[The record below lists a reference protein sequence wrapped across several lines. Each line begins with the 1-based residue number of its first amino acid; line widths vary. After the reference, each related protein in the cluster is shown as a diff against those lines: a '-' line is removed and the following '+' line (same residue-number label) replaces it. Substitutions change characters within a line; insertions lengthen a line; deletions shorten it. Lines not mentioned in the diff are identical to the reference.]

1 MSFLDAVAFV
11 LSKEGGFANH
21 PSDRGGVTNYGI
33 SSRANPDVNVRNL
46 TPEQATQIYK
56 QRYWDAIGADN
67 LPPRTALVAFD
78 AAVNHGPAMARSLLQ
93 RTGGDPDQMIAER
106 RKLYQAITTSDP
118 SQRVFAQGWENRL
131 KSLETPQR
139 MNPNDAMAQ
148 LGLDKPA
155 TTKMAPGDAMAAL
168 GLVDAPSPA
177 APPATTEQAASTPM
191 QGGRLAG
198 FVRGAKDI
206 IDAGAQ
212 IAPRVL
218 ASIADRGP
226 FGVRGAILE
235 AQGQQPNQVSPVG
248 DVLRDQA
255 KQVDQQIASEE
266 AGYQQARTEAG
277 RGGMD
282 WMRLGGNVAA
292 SAPAVAAAPTGGAAL
307 SGRMIA
313 GAGVGGSMGL
323 AQPVTQN
330 TENFWE
336 EKGKQAGVSAAGG
349 ALAAPITGFL
359 ARLISPSL
367 TPGTREL
374 AAQGV
379 RPTVGQSL
387 GGAANRVEQ
396 ALSSV
401 PFLGDM
407 IRAGRYRSVEDF
419 NRAAYSRALEP
430 LGEKYAGPIGR
441 EGIEAVERKLSDAY
455 GALLPKLTGTIDD
468 QAANELRN
476 LVKGARTLGA
486 DKARQFATIL
496 QQKIGDKITPQGN
509 MSGETIKAIES
520 ELGRLASGYRGSADM
535 DSRLMGDALRETQ
548 AVIRRMVE
556 RHNPQFAGELQ
567 KINEGWANFVR
578 LQSAASMLGARDG
591 VFSPAQLLNAV
602 KGADK
607 SVRKGAFSRGDA
619 LMQDLAE
626 SGKRVLGDTVP
637 DSGTP
642 LRTLTAL
649 GAGGFVEPMSA
660 AAGAVGM
667 LPYTR
672 FGQELTHNLMTQR
685 PALAAPT
692 SNFLRLY
699 GPAAGAALAPA
710 LSQ

>member
-1 MSFLDAVAFV
+1 MNEYIQLAQKAEQKYSLPPGLVAAVMAQESNFNPRAVSRAGAQGLMQFMPPTAQQYGVAPFDPASSIDGGARYLRDLMKKYNGDVSLALTAYNWGPGNVDAFQ
-11 LSKEGGFANH
+11 
-21 PSDRGGVTNYGI
+21 RGGVGVGGQRMPAEAQNYAPSVLG
-33 SSRANPDVNVRNL
+33 R
-46 TPEQATQIYK
+46 
-56 QRYWDAIGADN
+56 
-67 LPPRTALVAFD
+67 
-78 AAVNHGPAMARSLLQ
+78 LQ
-93 RTGGDPDQMIAER
+93 Q
-106 RKLYQAITTSDP
+106 P
-118 SQRVFAQGWENRL
+118 SQQQKMA
-131 KSLETPQR
+131 PA
-139 MNPNDAMAQ
+139 DAMAA
-148 LGLDKPA
+148 LGLNGQPA
-155 TTKMAPGDAMAAL
+155 KMAPGDAMAAL
-168 GLVDAPSPA
+168 GLVDAAPA
-177 APPATTEQAASTPM
+177 APPAAAPAEQAASTPM

-212 IAPRVL
+212 MAPRVL
-218 ASIADRGP
+218 ANIADRGP

-407 IRAGRYRSVEDF
+407 IRAGRFRSVEDF
-419 NRAAYSRALEP
+419 NRAAYNRALEP

-468 QAANELRN
+468 QAANELRS
-476 LVKGARTLGA
+476 LVKGAQTLGA

-602 KGADK
+602 KSSDK